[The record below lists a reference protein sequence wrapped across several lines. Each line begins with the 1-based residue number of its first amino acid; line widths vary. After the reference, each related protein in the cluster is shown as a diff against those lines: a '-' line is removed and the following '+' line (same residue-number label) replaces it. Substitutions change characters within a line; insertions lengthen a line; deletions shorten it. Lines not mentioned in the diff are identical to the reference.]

1 MRLLLV
7 LVALLS
13 GLSLAEVTA
22 SSARAEVV
30 GSAAGSVLVQNAE
43 QKAVAAHAKPQR
55 PACQRRLI
63 RTVMVPVLAFGRPIS
78 IEICDR
84 PLE

>member
-7 LVALLS
+7 LLALLS

-22 SSARAEVV
+22 STARAEVV
-30 GSAAGSVLVQNAE
+30 GSASGAILAASHEPQASVSL
-43 QKAVAAHAKPQR
+43 AKVQR
-55 PACQRRLI
+55 PACERRLV
-63 RTVMVPVLAFGRPIS
+63 RTHALPVVALARTIS
-78 IEICDR
+78 IVICDR

>member
-7 LVALLS
+7 LLALLS
-13 GLSLAEVTA
+13 GLSLADVTA

-30 GSAAGSVLVQNAE
+30 GSASGALMAISQERKASVSLG
-43 QKAVAAHAKPQR
+43 KAQR
-55 PACQRRLI
+55 PTCERRLVRSVI
-63 RTVMVPVLAFGRPIS
+63 LPSAELGRKIS
-78 IEICDR
+78 IVICDR

>member
-7 LVALLS
+7 LLALLS

-22 SSARAEVV
+22 TSARAEVV
-30 GSAAGSVLVQNAE
+30 GSASILSSSQERKASISLPKARRPVCERHLV
-43 QKAVAAHAKPQR
+43 
-55 PACQRRLI
+55 
-63 RTVMVPVLAFGRPIS
+63 RTVMIPVVALGRTIS
-78 IEICDR
+78 IVICDR

>member
-7 LVALLS
+7 LLALLS

-30 GSAAGSVLVQNAE
+30 GSTSGAFLARSQEQQASVSRA
-43 QKAVAAHAKPQR
+43 KAQHPRCEQR
-55 PACQRRLI
+55 PE
-63 RTVMVPVLAFGRPIS
+63 TVQVFSPADDVRAIS

>member
-7 LVALLS
+7 LLALLS

-30 GSAAGSVLVQNAE
+30 GSAAGSVLVANAE
-43 QKAVAAHAKPQR
+43 QKAVAAHARAQR
-55 PACQRRLI
+55 PTCRRRLI
-63 RTVMVPVLAFGRPIS
+63 RTVVVPVLAFGRAIS

>member
-7 LVALLS
+7 LLALLS

-30 GSAAGSVLVQNAE
+30 GSASGTMLVASPARSANVSLA
-43 QKAVAAHAKPQR
+43 KAQP
-55 PACQRRLI
+55 PACERHLI
-63 RTVMVPVLAFGRPIS
+63 RTIVLPVAALARTIS
-78 IEICDR
+78 IVICDR

>member
-7 LVALLS
+7 LLALLS
-13 GLSLAEVTA
+13 GLSLTEVTA

-30 GSAAGSVLVQNAE
+30 GAASGAVLAASEERRASVSLA
-43 QKAVAAHAKPQR
+43 KAQR
-55 PACQRRLI
+55 PICERRLV
-63 RTVMVPVLAFGRPIS
+63 RTIALPVVALARTIS
-78 IEICDR
+78 IVICDR

>member
-7 LVALLS
+7 LLALLS

-30 GSAAGSVLVQNAE
+30 GAASGAVMAASQAQQAHVSLAKAQRPTCARRLVRTIVLP
-43 QKAVAAHAKPQR
+43 VAAFA
-55 PACQRRLI
+55 
-63 RTVMVPVLAFGRPIS
+63 RTIS
-78 IEICDR
+78 IVICDR

>member
-7 LVALLS
+7 LLALLS

-30 GSAAGSVLVQNAE
+30 GSAAGQIFVANAE
-43 QKAVAAHAKPQR
+43 QKAVAAHARAQR
-55 PACQRRLI
+55 PTCRRRLI
-63 RTVMVPVLAFGRPIS
+63 RTVVVPVLAFGRTIS